1 MKYNLKIK
9 PKYKPYA
16 FEDENITSTN
26 TINEVPTT
34 RSRAFVEGSGPIDS
48 NAESAFR
55 SLMELIF
62 PYLGPQNTFFSVLSK
77 IKTQSPFIDCSDET
91 RQITC
96 FPYNGINYEI
106 PKTADKFRKS
116 LIQSLGLINESWS
129 SNSTPTAQD
138 VNNFKEFI
146 SQNGIVTI
154 SDYDNFLRRNPIAN
168 VNGIR
173 YKLFSRSMSDKLPRM
188 NHEVIK
194 FLKVNPRR
202 ENEPV
207 VKWLKLNVPEGF
219 TTKTEFIQW
228 FAEYTA
234 IHGERPPM
242 PAYRDY
248 KKETG
253 QTFEQIFKQE
263 SNYKGELL
271 TLEALNKLIEK
282 EKLRNVYNLVDGQ
295 QFALRDTGFKLQKS
309 DQIIA
314 KMYDNIHFEM
324 LPQIIQNNSFFE
336 DDNKELEMLNLLMH
350 TSDYYGEI
358 PSFKNIRIRPKVA
371 FIRAIK
377 LMDGKGIEKVNN
389 FETKLKALL
398 ENLAKLTDSTR
409 IDFKKFIY
417 LLEAIIAIKYYYLKD
432 RDKSI
437 SDKIRL
443 EDINA
448 HLFSADL
455 LEKKPDFLL
464 IPKAKYQKIYPTI
477 LVEFDGQQHYM
488 PKGRMNFVR
497 QKLYDSIKNNFFNN
511 APNHAIIRIPY
522 NIVGESS
529 TIDYG
534 VRIYEYILPKIQSL
548 IKTSSMQK
556 VASYTIRKITSRSF
570 YQSLYTY
577 LFGSN

>member
-1 MKYNLKIK
+1 MKYKINIK
-9 PKYKPYA
+9 PKYKSYA

-26 TINEVPTT
+26 TINEVPTA
-34 RSRAFVEGSGPIDS
+34 RSKAFIEGSGPVDANGE
-48 NAESAFR
+48 NAYK
-55 SLMELIF
+55 SLMDLIF
-62 PYLGPQNTFFSVLSK
+62 PYLGPQNTFFSILTR
-77 IKTQSPFIDCSDET
+77 IKAQPPFVDCSDET

-96 FPYNGINYEI
+96 FPFNGINYEI
-106 PKTADKFRKS
+106 PKTADRFRKS
-116 LIQSLGLINESWS
+116 LIESLGIINQSWS
-129 SNSTPTAQD
+129 SNNTPLPQD
-138 VNNFKEFI
+138 INNFKEFI

-154 SDYDNFLRRNPIAN
+154 SDYDNFLRKNPIVT

-188 NHEVIK
+188 HHEVIK

-207 VKWLKLNVPEGF
+207 TKWLKLNVPEGF
-219 TTKTEFIQW
+219 TTKSEFIQW
-228 FAEYTA
+228 YAEYTG

-263 SNYKGELL
+263 SNYKGEIL
-271 TLEALNKLIEK
+271 TLEALNNLISSQ
-282 EKLRNVYNLVDGQ
+282 KLRNVYNIVDGQ
-295 QFALRDTGFKLQKS
+295 QYALRDTGFKMQKS
-309 DQIIA
+309 DQVIA

-324 LPQIIQNNSFFE
+324 IPQIIQNNSFFE

-371 FIRAIK
+371 FIKAIR
-377 LMDGKGIEKVNN
+377 LMDGQGIEKVNN
-389 FETKLKALL
+389 FENKLKALL
-398 ENLAKLTDSTR
+398 NNLARLTDSKR

-417 LLEAIIAIKYYYLKD
+417 LLEAIIAIKYYYLRD

-443 EDINA
+443 EDVNS
-448 HLFSADL
+448 HLFNSDL

-464 IPKAKYQKIYPTI
+464 IPKSKYEKIYPTV

-497 QKLYDSIKNNFFNN
+497 QKIYDSIKNNFFNN

-534 VRIYEYILPKIQSL
+534 VRIYEYILPKIQNL
-548 IKTSSMQK
+548 IKDNGMKK
-556 VASYTIRKITSRSF
+556 VASIRIKNIRFNTC
-570 YQSLYTY
+570 YHNLYTY
-577 LFGSN
+577 LFGSK